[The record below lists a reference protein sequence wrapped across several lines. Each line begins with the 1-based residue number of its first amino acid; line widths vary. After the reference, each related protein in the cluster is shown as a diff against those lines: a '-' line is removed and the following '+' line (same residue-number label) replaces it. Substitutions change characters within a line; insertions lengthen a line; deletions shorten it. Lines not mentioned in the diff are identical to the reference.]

1 MIDKE
6 TQQKIFDAANIH
18 DVVSDFVNLTKR
30 GSNYV
35 GLCPFHNE
43 KTGSF
48 TVSPSKNIYKCFG
61 CGESGGPVQFIM
73 SHEKLSYHEALL
85 YLAKKFH
92 IDVVEKQLT
101 PEELAVRSKEEAMY
115 NVNEWAN
122 HYFEEQLYNTPNGK
136 ALGYSYFVER
146 GFSEMTMK
154 KFNLGYCQDEY
165 HAFYDAAKQKGFKE
179 EHLLATGLVTKNE
192 KGYYADKFR
201 GRVIFP
207 IHSVSGRIVGFGGR
221 ILTAKSS
228 QLAKYLNSPE
238 SEIYQKR
245 RILYGLY
252 QAKNSICKNDCCY
265 LVEGYTDVISMHQ
278 SGVENVVASS
288 GTSLTE
294 EQIRLIHRFTNN
306 ITVLYDGDFAG
317 IKASL
322 RGIDMLLKEGM
333 NIKVLLLPD
342 GEDPDSFARSHN
354 AVDFVNYINENQED
368 FIRFKI
374 KILLKD
380 VNNDPFK
387 RAEAINNI
395 VDTISLISD
404 LVIREVYIKEAS
416 ALLNVTETV
425 LVRQVAQK
433 RRERYAKDKSVASNP
448 RSISENSDN
457 QNNSNN
463 GKYTSESTANTANTV
478 NTANTAVDNTPNASP
493 TKSEAPASTIP
504 VVSNNDKYFISEKNI
519 IHYLICY
526 PKYEIESANKED
538 VTLLSGIKESLSDIA
553 RGGKYFTHDV
563 FNEIFSIIND
573 NINNIDEKSM
583 QQKLLNSENP
593 LIAKITGDVLLFEED
608 KLKKE
613 LKAYPYEGKDEEF
626 KKQHDEEVKQI
637 FYNNVVNNVSEVV
650 NEYKAL
656 IIKDL
661 LKQSEKD
668 LIEAYKQ
675 NDFQKAELINSDI
688 KRYQEILSYFFHSEE
703 K

>member
-1 MIDKE
+1 
-6 TQQKIFDAANIH
+6 
-18 DVVSDFVNLTKR
+18 
-30 GSNYV
+30 
-35 GLCPFHNE
+35 
-43 KTGSF
+43 
-48 TVSPSKNIYKCFG
+48 
-61 CGESGGPVQFIM
+61 
-73 SHEKLSYHEALL
+73 
-85 YLAKKFH
+85 
-92 IDVVEKQLT
+92 
-101 PEELAVRSKEEAMY
+101 
-115 NVNEWAN
+115 
-122 HYFEEQLYNTPNGK
+122 
-136 ALGYSYFVER
+136 
-146 GFSEMTMK
+146 
-154 KFNLGYCQDEY
+154 
-165 HAFYDAAKQKGFKE
+165 
-179 EHLLATGLVTKNE
+179 
-192 KGYYADKFR
+192 
-201 GRVIFP
+201 
-207 IHSVSGRIVGFGGR
+207 
-221 ILTAKSS
+221 
-228 QLAKYLNSPE
+228 
-238 SEIYQKR
+238 
-245 RILYGLY
+245 
-252 QAKNSICKNDCCY
+252 
-265 LVEGYTDVISMHQ
+265 MHQ

-416 ALLNVTETV
+416 VLLNVTETV

-573 NINNIDEKSM
+573 NINNIDEKAM

-613 LKAYPYEGKDEEF
+613 LEAYPYEGKDEEF

-661 LKQSEKD
+661 LKPLEKD
-668 LIEAYKQ
+668 LIAAYNK
-675 NDFQKAELINSDI
+675 NDKQKAELINSDI

-703 K
+703 E